1 MAIESEV
8 VQAGEG
14 ELATPDG
21 ALGVGRGGAK
31 VGSFVPTELPNLW
44 LLVRFSSSLWLLLAY
59 AVSVTTLFQRK
70 RKINERKKSLSEA
83 AVEKRR
89 QANR

>member
-1 MAIESEV
+1 MVIESEV

-44 LLVRFSSSLWLLLAY
+44 L
-59 AVSVTTLFQRK
+59 
-70 RKINERKKSLSEA
+70 
-83 AVEKRR
+83 
-89 QANR
+89 